1 MFVDPKILIM
11 KCEKTHCVC
20 QIGVWCEKG
29 LCVDDDVLLPPP
41 PQPPTHPSTSTRLRS
56 VNVTVTSLDNQV
68 SMDLIESSVM
78 ERGRGVRG
86 RRRPSLFCCH
96 GEGRPGG
103 CWADGGED
111 AGGGGL
117 EGEGYGCCPPLSHSK
132 AVTSFPGS
140 ASAQG
145 VSEVTD
151 DVMAGRERRMSEM
164 RQCNTLA
171 RHTSKGVCECVWW
184 VEGGSRAPTLCPTL
198 TSYYYCMCSL

>member
-78 ERGRGVRG
+78 ERGRGGAREKKTVLVLLPWGGKARRVLGWWGRG
-86 RRRPSLFCCH
+86 CWWWWAGGRGLWLLSSPLTFQSCNLISWVGQRSGGLRGYRWCH
-96 GEGRPGG
+96 G
-103 CWADGGED
+103 GERKED
-111 AGGGGL
+111 VWD
-117 EGEGYGCCPPLSHSK
+117 ETMQHSGK
-132 AVTSFPGS
+132 AH
-140 ASAQG
+140 Q
-145 VSEVTD
+145 
-151 DVMAGRERRMSEM
+151 
-164 RQCNTLA
+164 
-171 RHTSKGVCECVWW
+171 
-184 VEGGSRAPTLCPTL
+184 
-198 TSYYYCMCSL
+198 